1 MFYVV
6 IMKYFWFESKKFL
19 IYDEMEHGIRNGL
32 RIKVVGDI
40 GRKGRK
46 RREPVDEVDLALGS
60 RALSAY
66 MRQHMSIQQS
76 NSQPG
81 IFFWAFVIVSN

>member
-1 MFYVV
+1 
-6 IMKYFWFESKKFL
+6 
-19 IYDEMEHGIRNGL
+19 MEHGIRNGL

-66 MRQHMSIQQS
+66 MRQQSKSRYLMSFS
-76 NSQPG
+76 
-81 IFFWAFVIVSN
+81 ARA

>member
-1 MFYVV
+1 
-6 IMKYFWFESKKFL
+6 
-19 IYDEMEHGIRNGL
+19 MEHEILNGL

-66 MRQHMSIQQS
+66 MRQQLSIGSKGKCQVFLDY
-76 NSQPG
+76 P
-81 IFFWAFVIVSN
+81 

>member
-1 MFYVV
+1 
-6 IMKYFWFESKKFL
+6 
-19 IYDEMEHGIRNGL
+19 MEHGVLDGV
-32 RIKVVGDI
+32 RITVVVDI

-66 MRQHMSIQQS
+66 MRQH
-76 NSQPG
+76 PPH
-81 IFFWAFVIVSN
+81 F

>member
-1 MFYVV
+1 
-6 IMKYFWFESKKFL
+6 
-19 IYDEMEHGIRNGL
+19 MEHGIRNGL

-66 MRQHMSIQQS
+66 MRQHSIPLHFLS
-76 NSQPG
+76 LS
-81 IFFWAFVIVSN
+81 

>member
-1 MFYVV
+1 
-6 IMKYFWFESKKFL
+6 
-19 IYDEMEHGIRNGL
+19 MEHGILNGL

-46 RREPVDEVDLALGS
+46 SREPVDEVDLALGS

-66 MRQHMSIQQS
+66 MRQHTCNKAITVIRHFTIDIQGAYRWSVFRISDQLTL
-76 NSQPG
+76 NL
-81 IFFWAFVIVSN
+81 

>member
-1 MFYVV
+1 
-6 IMKYFWFESKKFL
+6 
-19 IYDEMEHGIRNGL
+19 MEHGILNGL

-46 RREPVDEVDLALGS
+46 RREPVDEVDLARGS

-66 MRQHMSIQQS
+66 MRQHIISI
-76 NSQPG
+76 
-81 IFFWAFVIVSN
+81 IEVCK

>member
-1 MFYVV
+1 
-6 IMKYFWFESKKFL
+6 
-19 IYDEMEHGIRNGL
+19 MEHGILNGL

-66 MRQHMSIQQS
+66 MRQHLH
-76 NSQPG
+76 NK
-81 IFFWAFVIVSN
+81 VINKMHLGHK

>member
-1 MFYVV
+1 
-6 IMKYFWFESKKFL
+6 
-19 IYDEMEHGIRNGL
+19 MEHGVLNGL

-66 MRQHMSIQQS
+66 MRQ
-76 NSQPG
+76 QPSTSEHLG
-81 IFFWAFVIVSN
+81 

>member
-1 MFYVV
+1 
-6 IMKYFWFESKKFL
+6 
-19 IYDEMEHGIRNGL
+19 MEHGILNGL

-66 MRQHMSIQQS
+66 MRQHLLK
-76 NSQPG
+76 
-81 IFFWAFVIVSN
+81 FYYELVICLLGSVHPLNCPHKVLNLTNILL

>member
-1 MFYVV
+1 
-6 IMKYFWFESKKFL
+6 
-19 IYDEMEHGIRNGL
+19 MEHEILNGL

-46 RREPVDEVDLALGS
+46 SREPVDEVDLALGS

-66 MRQHMSIQQS
+66 MRQQVYVKLSLSFGTKLPNRSRI
-76 NSQPG
+76 
-81 IFFWAFVIVSN
+81 IVTIL

>member
-1 MFYVV
+1 
-6 IMKYFWFESKKFL
+6 
-19 IYDEMEHGIRNGL
+19 MEHEILNGL

-46 RREPVDEVDLALGS
+46 SREPVDEVDLARGS

-66 MRQHMSIQQS
+66 MRQHSSYVYIQTLGHKKQCYE
-76 NSQPG
+76 G
-81 IFFWAFVIVSN
+81 LC

>member
-1 MFYVV
+1 
-6 IMKYFWFESKKFL
+6 
-19 IYDEMEHGIRNGL
+19 MEHEILNGL

-46 RREPVDEVDLALGS
+46 SREPVDEVDLARGS

-66 MRQHMSIQQS
+66 MRQHMGDLLPRL
-76 NSQPG
+76 SQFLIMSFDLLSDFG
-81 IFFWAFVIVSN
+81 IDHIVTVIFL

>member
-1 MFYVV
+1 
-6 IMKYFWFESKKFL
+6 
-19 IYDEMEHGIRNGL
+19 MEHGIRNGL

-66 MRQHMSIQQS
+66 MRQHSVMAVHQV
-76 NSQPG
+76 
-81 IFFWAFVIVSN
+81 FLAKVIRE

>member
-1 MFYVV
+1 
-6 IMKYFWFESKKFL
+6 
-19 IYDEMEHGIRNGL
+19 MEHGIRNGL

-66 MRQHMSIQQS
+66 MRQQMLYLWPLYSVKWLFS
-76 NSQPG
+76 KG
-81 IFFWAFVIVSN
+81 RGTR

>member
-6 IMKYFWFESKKFL
+6 IMKYFWFQSKKFL
-19 IYDEMEHGIRNGL
+19 IYDEMEHEILNGL

-46 RREPVDEVDLALGS
+46 SREPVDEVDLALGS

-66 MRQHMSIQQS
+66 MRPQLHM
-76 NSQPG
+76 
-81 IFFWAFVIVSN
+81 

>member
-1 MFYVV
+1 
-6 IMKYFWFESKKFL
+6 
-19 IYDEMEHGIRNGL
+19 MEHGIRNGL

-66 MRQHMSIQQS
+66 MRQHLLKLH
-76 NSQPG
+76 G
-81 IFFWAFVIVSN
+81 RT

>member
-1 MFYVV
+1 
-6 IMKYFWFESKKFL
+6 
-19 IYDEMEHGIRNGL
+19 MEHGIRNGL

-46 RREPVDEVDLALGS
+46 SREPVDEVDLARGS

-66 MRQHMSIQQS
+66 MRQHLSVIYIYRLS
-76 NSQPG
+76 RRVPP
-81 IFFWAFVIVSN
+81 IFGP

>member
-1 MFYVV
+1 
-6 IMKYFWFESKKFL
+6 
-19 IYDEMEHGIRNGL
+19 MEHGILNGL

-46 RREPVDEVDLALGS
+46 SREPVDEVDLALGS

-66 MRQHMSIQQS
+66 MRQH
-76 NSQPG
+76 
-81 IFFWAFVIVSN
+81 VIAEKAILN

>member
-1 MFYVV
+1 
-6 IMKYFWFESKKFL
+6 
-19 IYDEMEHGIRNGL
+19 MEHGIRNGL

-66 MRQHMSIQQS
+66 MRQHMGNEVFQMLQLGMPHFQMRHWVTIASGPSKQL
-76 NSQPG
+76 
-81 IFFWAFVIVSN
+81 